1 MPWWGWVVVGAVLL
15 GSELFVTA
23 DFYLVFLGV
32 AALAV
37 GLAAFAG
44 WPVVAWQQ
52 WALFALLAGAAL
64 AFFRGRI
71 YARIA
76 PGARV
81 GELVV
86 GEIALVGERIEPGAV
101 GRAELRGTTWTARNT
116 GPAPLESGS
125 RARVERVD
133 GLVLCLRPEGA

>member
-1 MPWWGWVVVGAVLL
+1 MPWWGWIVVGAALL

-37 GLAAFAG
+37 GVAALAG
-44 WPVVAWQQ
+44 WPETHWQQ
-52 WALFALLAGAAL
+52 WALFAVLAGAAL
-64 AFFRGRI
+64 AFFRGRL
-71 YARIA
+71 YKMIA
-76 PGARV
+76 PGVRV

-86 GEIALVGERIEPGAV
+86 GEIALVGERIEPGGV

-116 GPAPLESGS
+116 SNAALEAGS

-133 GLVLCLRPEGA
+133 GLVLCLRAEGA

>member
-23 DFYLVFLGV
+23 DFYLVFLGI

-37 GLAAFAG
+37 GLAALAG
-44 WPVVAWQQ
+44 WPEVAWQQ
-52 WALFALLAGAAL
+52 WALFALLAGGAL
-64 AFFRGRI
+64 ALFRGRI
-71 YARIA
+71 YRRIA

-86 GEIALVGERIEPGAV
+86 GEIAVVGERIEPGGV

-116 GPAPLESGS
+116 SAAPLEPGS
-125 RARVERVD
+125 RARVEHVD
-133 GLVLCLRPEGA
+133 GLVLCLRAEGA